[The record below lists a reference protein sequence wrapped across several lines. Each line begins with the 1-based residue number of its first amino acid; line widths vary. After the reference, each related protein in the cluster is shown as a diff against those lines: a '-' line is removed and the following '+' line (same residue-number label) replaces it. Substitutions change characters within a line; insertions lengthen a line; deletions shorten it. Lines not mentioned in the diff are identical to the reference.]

1 MSFDTFIDVER
12 RLQGQLDA
20 GTKEIMHLKE
30 EILLL
35 RSSLAV
41 SNVQSEK
48 IMELYGNIEAFLRIA
63 NLLERFF
70 VGVTKIAAGL
80 GVIWAIYKYGVL
92 EAIKSARDF
101 K

>member
-12 RLQGQLDA
+12 RIQGQLDA

-35 RSSLAV
+35 RGTLAV
-41 SNVQSEK
+41 NNIQSEK

-63 NLLERFF
+63 SLVERFF
-70 VGVTKIAAGL
+70 VGVTKIAAGI
-80 GVIWAIYKYGVL
+80 GVIWAIWRYGVM
-92 EAIKSARDF
+92 EAIKGI
-101 K
+101 KELK